1 MASSISKELQ
11 EFVKGKLGWVATAN
25 QEGMPNVTPKGADS
39 ICKCTTQGLPHDLI
53 GRPIA

>member
-25 QEGMPNVTPKGADS
+25 QEGDRKSVV
-39 ICKCTTQGLPHDLI
+39 
-53 GRPIA
+53 